1 MRTGRRRHRRREI
14 EVLDH
19 VLRYARGTVVLLND
33 LLATAFQYAAPSVS
47 TPEQAEQF
55 GQIETAPFG
64 EYCGLPER
72 QDGRRDDHLV
82 ARFGHLARA
91 QRTEMNRV
99 AARGEHRPRV
109 RDITLLAT
117 DHDRQ
122 RAGFGTFDAAGDWR
136 VDNTYGAGR
145 GPGQPHA
152 HLADPD

>member
-1 MRTGRRRHRRREI
+1 MRLPG
-14 EVLDH
+14 
-19 VLRYARGTVVLLND
+19 
-33 LLATAFQYAAPSVS
+33 VS

-64 EYCGLPER
+64 EYGGLPER

-82 ARFGHLARA
+82 ARFGHLART
-91 QRTEMNRV
+91 QGTEMNRV

-109 RDITLLAT
+109 RDITFLTT

-122 RAGFGTFDAAGDWR
+122 RAGFGTFDAAGDR
-136 VDNTYGAGR
+136 CVDNPHGVGR

-152 HLADPD
+152 QLPDPDRRRR